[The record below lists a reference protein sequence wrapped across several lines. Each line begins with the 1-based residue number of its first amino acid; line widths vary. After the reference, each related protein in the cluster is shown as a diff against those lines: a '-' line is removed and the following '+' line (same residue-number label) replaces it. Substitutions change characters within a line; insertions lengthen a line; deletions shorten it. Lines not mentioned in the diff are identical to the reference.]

1 MKKSIIKVLGLSI
14 AVLFVMTMVYS
25 CGSKSS
31 SSTPSTATVTLTLQ
45 PSSGTVGAVDLSAL
59 LTEGVS
65 IKSGNSSGTLE
76 PATVVVALKPAI
88 PFTWSVAYDGSSIN
102 IIPDSFLTVN
112 TSFAV
117 TTSFNYTLNNKTYF
131 TTQTNSFT
139 TVSSAGNASAVPGS
153 SFIVTINKVSQPPG
167 LNSILGTGLSSL
179 PIVVSVI
186 TATPPDSNGIGS
198 LILYG
203 GLANGST
210 APADIVPG
218 SFTLPIGAIY
228 DGSYF
233 KASGAVTI
241 TLSSPVTLSIP
252 LNPFELSGQIDAS
265 TGSIVGGTVYGIVSC
280 AAPGLAQYASVVSPY
295 CDANNNL
302 IVVGT
307 FTSIVN
313 STTNNWIGGS
323 DAVSTIPANGAT
335 SVGAISAIKL
345 GINATATSMVTE
357 TSKYQ
362 PYAILAMTDPTTGYL
377 KIAGTGIT
385 DAAASFSTVTH
396 VFTGVFNLTDPET
409 GLAFKTQSG
418 TTYNAYYLFNL
429 EPVAGATFTY

>member
-1 MKKSIIKVLGLSI
+1 MKKSILKVLGFSI

-31 SSTPSTATVTLTLQ
+31 SSTPSTPTVTLTLQ

-65 IKSGNSSGTLE
+65 IQSGNSSGTIE
-76 PATVVVALKPAI
+76 PATVVVDLKPAI

-117 TTSFNYTLNNKTYF
+117 TTSFKYTLNNTTYF

-139 TVSSAGNASAVPGS
+139 TVSSTGNASAVPGS
-153 SFIVTINKVSQPPG
+153 SFIVTINHLSQPNG
-167 LNSILGTGLSSL
+167 TLGGTLNGVLSSL

-186 TATPPDSNGIGS
+186 TGTTPDSNGIGS

-203 GLANGST
+203 GQAASANPPT
-210 APADIVPG
+210 DIVPG

-228 DGSYF
+228 EGSYF
-233 KASGAVTI
+233 KASGAVTLAL
-241 TLSSPVTLSIP
+241 TNPVTLSIP

-265 TGSIVGGTVYGIVSC
+265 TGSIVGTVYGVANC
-280 AAPGLAQYASVVSPY
+280 AAPELAQVASVIQPF

-335 SVGAISAIKL
+335 SVAAISAITL
-345 GINATATSMVTE
+345 GINATATSTVTE
-357 TSKYQ
+357 TSTYQ

-385 DAAASFSTVTH
+385 DAAASFNTGTH

-409 GLAFKTQSG
+409 GLAFTTQSG

-429 EPVAGATFTY
+429 EPVTNTTFN